1 MVQVADDQPVP
12 QVRLSRLERSIMR
25 LLIRCYS
32 TKQIADVLGIRPQTV
47 SNYLSTLSIE
57 LGATG
62 RARLVRWALLYPRV
76 LAGAPAPVTVHAEG
90 CRCSSSYCQASSFGE
105 IHS

>member
-12 QVRLSRLERSIMR
+12 QVRLSRLERSILR

-32 TKQIADVLGIRPQTV
+32 TKQIADMLGIRPQTV

-62 RARLVRWALLYPRV
+62 RALSARAGRRRSSCHAACRGLPV
-76 LAGAPAPVTVHAEG
+76 LG
-90 CRCSSSYCQASSFGE
+90 
-105 IHS
+105 